1 VLLPPVTAST
11 STSISPTDRLALPVD
26 PVDTPPDGLL
36 EIGRIGRAH
45 GVKGGLVVTLTSD
58 RTERVQA
65 GSRVFDGQQ
74 WLTVAT
80 SRSLPQHKWM
90 VLFDGLADRN
100 AAERFTGRVLWAEP
114 LADAD
119 ALWVHELIGA
129 HVVDQSGVDRGVCV
143 AVIDN
148 PANDLLELDTGHL
161 VPVTFVVSVVSGGAS
176 GSADGGVVNVE
187 APDGL
192 FDLLD

>member
-1 VLLPPVTAST
+1 MQLPPVTTSRST
-11 STSISPTDRLALPVD
+11 STSPTDRPALPVA
-26 PVDTPPDGLL
+26 PADTPSDGLL

-58 RTERVQA
+58 RTERVQVGA
-65 GSRVFDGQQ
+65 RVFDGQQ
-74 WLTVAT
+74 WLTVAS

-90 VLFDGLADRN
+90 VVFEGLADRT

-114 LADAD
+114 LTDDDAW
-119 ALWVHELIGA
+119 WVHELIGG
-129 HVVDQSGVDRGVCV
+129 HVVDQSGTDRGICI

-161 VPVTFVVSVVSGGAS
+161 VPVTFIVSVDSSTRVD
-176 GSADGGVVNVE
+176 DGGVITVD

>member
-1 VLLPPVTAST
+1 VQLPFVTASRST
-11 STSISPTDRLALPVD
+11 STSQTDRPALPVD
-26 PVDTPPDGLL
+26 PADTPPDGLL

-58 RTERVQA
+58 RTERVQPE
-65 GSRVFDGQQ
+65 SRLFDGQQ
-74 WLTVAT
+74 WLTVVT

-90 VLFDGLADRN
+90 VLFEGLSDRN
-100 AAERFTGRVLWAEP
+100 AAERFTGRVLSAEP
-114 LADAD
+114 LADAE
-119 ALWVHELIGA
+119 ALWVHELIGG
-129 HVVDQSGVDRGVCV
+129 HVVDQSGVDRGVCI

-161 VPVTFVVSVVSGGAS
+161 VPVTFVVSVDSS
-176 GSADGGVVNVE
+176 TRPHDGGVITVE
-187 APDGL
+187 APEGL

>member
-1 VLLPPVTAST
+1 MVA
-11 STSISPTDRLALPVD
+11 
-26 PVDTPPDGLL
+26 
-36 EIGRIGRAH
+36 
-45 GVKGGLVVTLTSD
+45 LTSD

-65 GSRVFDGQQ
+65 GSRLFDGQQ
-74 WLTVAT
+74 WLTVVT
-80 SRSLPQHKWM
+80 SRPLPQHKWM
-90 VLFDGLADRN
+90 VLFEGLADRN
-100 AAERFTGRVLWAEP
+100 DAERLAGRMLWGEP

-129 HVVDQSGVDRGVCV
+129 HVVDQTGVDRGICT

-161 VPVTFVVSVVSGGAS
+161 VPVTFVVSAS
-176 GSADGGVVNVE
+176 SEVITVE
-187 APDGL
+187 APEGL

>member
-1 VLLPPVTAST
+1 MASRST
-11 STSISPTDRLALPVD
+11 STSPTDRLASPIDRSD
-26 PVDTPPDGLL
+26 PKLEGLL
-36 EIGRIGRAH
+36 EIGRLGRAH

-58 RTERVQA
+58 RLERLEPGA
-65 GSRVFDGQQ
+65 RLFDGQQ
-74 WLTVAT
+74 WLTVVS
-80 SRSLPQHKWM
+80 SRPLPAGNGSQHKSM
-90 VLFDGLADRN
+90 VMFEGLSDRN
-100 AAERFTGRVLWAEP
+100 DAERLTGRPLWGEP
-114 LADAD
+114 LADAE

-129 HVVDQSGVDRGVCV
+129 HVVDQTGTDRGTCI

-161 VPVTFVVSVVSGGAS
+161 VPVTFVVSSTRE
-176 GSADGGVVNVE
+176 DGVGVITVD